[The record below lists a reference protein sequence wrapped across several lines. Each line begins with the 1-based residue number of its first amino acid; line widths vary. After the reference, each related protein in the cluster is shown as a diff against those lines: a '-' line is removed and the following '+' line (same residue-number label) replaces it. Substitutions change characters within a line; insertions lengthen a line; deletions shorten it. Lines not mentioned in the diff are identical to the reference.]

1 MVRKAFGLA
10 RPSARSLAKCR
21 LTEKD
26 SSLHGPHFLQP
37 KSKPSYSHVGIC
49 FISRLLWFSSP
60 NWDPLPGL
68 WSLPAALM
76 ASCRTHIFK
85 LLHSAPKWRQRISRR
100 HPSPMPTS
108 SAWGKE
114 IPFPSWDIS
123 VYKAA
128 KLLRTVAL
136 GQAYFQIFSAAVLY
150 TLQFCLMRYAG
161 LSMATT
167 EIVFF
172 LKKQWTTEN
181 EKFKKQPV

>member
-1 MVRKAFGLA
+1 
-10 RPSARSLAKCR
+10 
-21 LTEKD
+21 
-26 SSLHGPHFLQP
+26 
-37 KSKPSYSHVGIC
+37 
-49 FISRLLWFSSP
+49 
-60 NWDPLPGL
+60 
-68 WSLPAALM
+68 
-76 ASCRTHIFK
+76 
-85 LLHSAPKWRQRISRR
+85 
-100 HPSPMPTS
+100 MPTS

-172 LKKQWTTEN
+172 LKKQ
-181 EKFKKQPV
+181 